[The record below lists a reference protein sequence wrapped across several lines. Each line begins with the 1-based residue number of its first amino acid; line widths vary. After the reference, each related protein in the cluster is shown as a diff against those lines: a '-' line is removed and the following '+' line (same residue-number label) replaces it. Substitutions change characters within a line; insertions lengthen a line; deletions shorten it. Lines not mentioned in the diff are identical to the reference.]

1 MVFTLFFSKTTLF
14 LGFPPF
20 YIKTFNSA
28 FFAFRIRLLA
38 LNAAKQVYTYLMKE
52 LLKLFP
58 ILGLASF
65 MGLSIGCGGGA
76 ADVGDDTPPPADE
89 PYDGGGADEGGET
102 TEGGSGE

>member
-1 MVFTLFFSKTTLF
+1 M
-14 LGFPPF
+14 
-20 YIKTFNSA
+20 
-28 FFAFRIRLLA
+28 A